1 MQSYSL
7 SELLGALQ
15 VVVRGA
21 FSETYWVRA
30 EISSLSAK
38 PNSHCYMELAE
49 SAGAAQGGLK
59 SAYGQEYAA
68 KIKANCWRNVWVQVC
83 RKFED
88 AVGQPLKVGMQ
99 VLAEVTVDFHPVY
112 GMSLTVQQIDPSFTL
127 GDLARQKAEAL
138 RKLEEEGIID
148 MQKELTLPL
157 LPKRL
162 AVISAATAAGYQDF
176 DNQLKNNAQ
185 GYAFRTRLYP
195 ATMQGDTA
203 AASIIS
209 ALREIYKDEREYD
222 AVVIIRGGGATTD
235 LSCFDQY
242 ELAAHCAQFPLP
254 IIAGIG
260 HTRDV
265 SLVDRVA
272 YASVKTPTAAA
283 ELLISKMAEQDDAL
297 QALAER
303 LRQTATHQ
311 IQIRRQ
317 LLDQTEMRIRLL
329 TGQRLQ
335 KQLNTLDLLE
345 KTIELHS
352 PERIFRMGYS
362 LTMKDGKVVRSAAGL
377 KPGDRL
383 TTAFA
388 DGQIASIV
396 DSQE

>member
-7 SELLGALQ
+7 SEFLAAVQLS
-15 VVVRGA
+15 VRA
-21 FSETYWVRA
+21 SFPESYWIRA

-38 PNSHCYMELAE
+38 PNGHCYMELAE
-49 SAGAAQGGLK
+49 GSNGSTRG
-59 SAYGQEYAA
+59 YGQEYSA
-68 KIKANCWRNVWVQVC
+68 KIKANCWRNIWQQVSQQ
-83 RKFED
+83 FD
-88 AVGQPLKVGMQ
+88 QAVGQPLRVGMQ
-99 VLAEVTVDFHPVY
+99 VLVLADVDFHPVY
-112 GMSLTVQQIDPSFTL
+112 GVSLTIRQIDPSFTL

-148 MQKELTLPL
+148 MQQSLRLPL
-157 LPKRL
+157 LPKHL
-162 AVISAATAAGYQDF
+162 AVISAPTAAGWQDF
-176 DNQLKNNAQ
+176 DNQLKTNAQ
-185 GYAFRTRLYP
+185 GYAFRTTLFP

-203 AASIIS
+203 AASIIN
-209 ALREIYKDEREYD
+209 ALNQVWNAAESGQPFD

-272 YASVKTPTAAA
+272 FCSVKTPTAAA
-283 ELLISKMAEQDDAL
+283 EFLISRMAEQDEKL

-303 LRQTATHQ
+303 LRSTGDRQ
-311 IQIRRQ
+311 IQLRRQ
-317 LLDQTEMRIRLL
+317 RLDQTEMRIRLL
-329 TGQRLQ
+329 LSQRMQ
-335 KQLNTLDLLE
+335 QHRNTLDIID
-345 KTIELHS
+345 KTILLHS

-362 LTMKDGKVVRSAAGL
+362 LTTCNGKPVRSATQL
-377 KPGDRL
+377 QPGDKL

-388 DGQIASIV
+388 DGQVESV
-396 DSQE
+396 VL